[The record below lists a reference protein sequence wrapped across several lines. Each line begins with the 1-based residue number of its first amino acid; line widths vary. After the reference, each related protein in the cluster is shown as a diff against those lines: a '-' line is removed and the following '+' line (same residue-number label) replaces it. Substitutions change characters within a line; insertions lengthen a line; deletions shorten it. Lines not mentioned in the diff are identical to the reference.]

1 MGGKIPF
8 VRCGILPQFISF
20 RGRGMVCRMRIPVVQ
35 KALLLVSLALIS
47 EVAHACDLC
56 ALYTAMQVE
65 SPSKG
70 AFRLS
75 ASEQYTLLNR
85 LQNDGHH
92 VDNTENQYIKSSLTQ
107 LSGQYDLSDS
117 TAFQVIAPVISRSW
131 RGVDNG
137 MPTPGSAAGFGD
149 TTLLVHYMPIRYSD
163 GDTTVRFRTF
173 GGLKL
178 PTGDAH
184 LLGEE
189 ASPGHADEHGDG
201 HDDGHNE
208 GGNDGHGD
216 GHGDQ
221 HGESAVKHAG
231 EPHGPGTDLSAENA
245 VHGHDVTLGS
255 GSFDYPLGLGLTTQ
269 WKRFTAAAD
278 LQYTIRDTGSFSY
291 RYAND
296 LIWSTALG
304 GFLYLED
311 SAQLAARVRFSG
323 QYKGTDTGKDG
334 VEFNDTAVNAKFIGP
349 ELSGTIGQTWQ
360 GVLGLDLPVDVN
372 NSDLQLTAT
381 YRWRAALTYR
391 F

>member
-1 MGGKIPF
+1 MRRSV
-8 VRCGILPQFISF
+8 VRKVLIVIGSLIISD
-20 RGRGMVCRMRIPVVQ
+20 
-35 KALLLVSLALIS
+35 
-47 EVAHACDLC
+47 VAHACDLC

-85 LQNDGHH
+85 LQNSGHH
-92 VDNTENQYIKSSLTQ
+92 VDNAENQYIKSSFTQ
-107 LSGQYDLSDS
+107 LSGQYDFSDS
-117 TAFQVIAPVISRSW
+117 TALQVIAPVISRSW
-131 RGVDNG
+131 RGVENG

-149 TTLLVHYMPIRYSD
+149 TTLLLHYMPIRYSD
-163 GDTTVRFRTF
+163 GDTTIRFRTF

-189 ASPGHADEHGDG
+189 ASPDHADEHADSDE
-201 HDDGHNE
+201 HVDSE
-208 GGNDGHGD
+208 M
-216 GHGDQ
+216 
-221 HGESAVKHAG
+221 KHAG
-231 EPHGPGTDLSAENA
+231 EDHDAGPDLSTENA

-269 WKRFTAAAD
+269 WKRFTAAGD

-296 LIWSTALG
+296 FIWSTALG

-311 SAQLAARVRFSG
+311 SAQVAARVRFSG
-323 QYKGTDTGKDG
+323 QYKGYDTGKGG
-334 VEFNDTAVNAKFIGP
+334 VEFTDTAVNSKFIGP

-360 GVLGLDLPVDVN
+360 GVLGLDIPVDVN

>member
-1 MGGKIPF
+1 
-8 VRCGILPQFISF
+8 
-20 RGRGMVCRMRIPVVQ
+20 MVGHMRVAVVQ
-35 KALLLVSLALIS
+35 KALIVFCLLVVSK
-47 EVAHACDLC
+47 VAHACDLC

-85 LQNDGHH
+85 LQNDGHY
-92 VDNTENQYIKSSLTQ
+92 VENSDNQYIKSSLTQ
-107 LSGQYDLSDS
+107 LSGQYDFSDS
-117 TAFQVIAPVISRSW
+117 TALQLIAPVISRSW
-131 RGVDNG
+131 RGIDNG

-149 TTLLVHYMPIRYSD
+149 STLLVHYMPIRYSD

-173 GGLKL
+173 GGVKL

-189 ASPGHADEHGDG
+189 ASPEHADGHAEP
-201 HDDGHNE
+201 
-208 GGNDGHGD
+208 
-216 GHGDQ
+216 
-221 HGESAVKHAG
+221 AVKHAG
-231 EPHGPGTDLSAENA
+231 EDHNPGANLSDENA

-255 GSFDYPLGLGLTTQ
+255 GSFDYPLGVGLTTQ
-269 WKRFTAAAD
+269 WKRYTAAGD
-278 LQYTIRDTGSFSY
+278 VQYTIRDTGSFSY

-296 LIWSTALG
+296 FIWSTALG

-311 SAQLAARVRFSG
+311 SAQIAARVRFSG
-323 QYKGTDTGKDG
+323 QYKGNDTGKGG
-334 VEFNDTAVNAKFIGP
+334 VEFGDTAVNSKFIGP
-349 ELSGTIGQTWQ
+349 EVSGTIGQTWQ
-360 GVLGLDLPVDVN
+360 GVVGLDLPVDVN

-381 YRWRAALTYR
+381 YRWRAAVTYR